1 MYAGYFFWQEYLLK
15 YFLINPRIEKIEN
28 FLVQFLCFDLIPR
41 TSDMSVNSFTK
52 YPEISI
58 TIPFQ
63 RKSVASKSKEIVPLT
78 EKWGRV
84 SCV

>member
-1 MYAGYFFWQEYLLK
+1 
-15 YFLINPRIEKIEN
+15 
-28 FLVQFLCFDLIPR
+28 
-41 TSDMSVNSFTK
+41 MSENSFTK

-63 RKSVASKSKEIVPLT
+63 RESVASKSKEIVPFI